1 MLSLDRWAC
10 LALASRIN
18 RRAVGDS
25 LACTCAAHS
34 VGAGKCARQRTY
46 FLCFAKESKQR
57 KATPLSVTHSCAVG
71 NLLLPMSG
79 GGRANSLRSNKHGPF
94 SACHWQK
101 QARPKGM
108 GLACAIQVDPQVTG
122 SASLG
127 IGLGSMKKFALKN
140 WRKFTHTAFNLCV
153 EAKGRA

>member
-34 VGAGKCARQRTY
+34 VGAGMCARQRTD
-46 FLCFAKESKQR
+46 FLCFAKESQQR
-57 KATPLSVTHSCAVG
+57 KATPLPVTHSCAVG
-71 NLLLPMSG
+71 NLLLPMPG

-108 GLACAIQVDPQVTG
+108 GLARVLQVEQLMKVC
-122 SASLG
+122 ASLG
-127 IGLGSMKKFALKN
+127 EGLGSMKSLPIKN
-140 WRKFTHTAFNLCV
+140 WRQTHYTAFEVLL
-153 EAKGRA
+153 EARGRA